1 MTVSKFSLLQHGENI
16 IIFCNV
22 TKGQLA
28 VSTVLKR
35 ISWFKD
41 GVRKQTVR
49 YPDLG
54 KPEDTLGPMRLSN
67 DRSRDGGNY
76 TCLLE
81 MLLRNIKLHF
91 VSESTL
97 IESECSWYGWYIL
110 CTFKQQQKTKNKQIN
125 SKQKEKWKKEN
136 VFIIYKNVA
145 VVLVTFR
152 VLKSSAIQC
161 IDKQNIIINLHV
173 LSLSDFQQ

>member
-1 MTVSKFSLLQHGENI
+1 MEPYVIAPVKCTFHVSLEAEIPSVTVSKFSLLQHGENI

-22 TKGQLA
+22 TRGQLA
-28 VSTVLKR
+28 VRTVLKR

-54 KPEDTLGPMRLSN
+54 KPDDTLGPMKLTN

-81 MLLRNIKLHF
+81 MLLRDIKLHF

-97 IESECSWYGWYIL
+97 IESECP
-110 CTFKQQQKTKNKQIN
+110 
-125 SKQKEKWKKEN
+125 
-136 VFIIYKNVA
+136 
-145 VVLVTFR
+145 
-152 VLKSSAIQC
+152 
-161 IDKQNIIINLHV
+161 
-173 LSLSDFQQ
+173 

>member
-22 TKGQLA
+22 TKGQP
-28 VSTVLKR
+28 TVLKR

-41 GVRKQTVR
+41 GVRKKTVR

-54 KPEDTLGPMRLSN
+54 KPEDTLGPMKLSN

-81 MLLRNIKLHF
+81 VLLRNIKLYF
-91 VSESTL
+91 ASESIL
-97 IESECSWYGWYIL
+97 IESECP
-110 CTFKQQQKTKNKQIN
+110 
-125 SKQKEKWKKEN
+125 
-136 VFIIYKNVA
+136 
-145 VVLVTFR
+145 
-152 VLKSSAIQC
+152 
-161 IDKQNIIINLHV
+161 
-173 LSLSDFQQ
+173 

>member
-1 MTVSKFSLLQHGENI
+1 MHRGKTYCIAAQRGVSNVEPYVIAPVKCTFHVSLEAEIPSVTVSKFSVLQHGENI

-28 VSTVLKR
+28 VRTVLKR

-54 KPEDTLGPMRLSN
+54 KPDDTLGPMKLTN

-81 MLLRNIKLHF
+81 MLLRDIKLHF

-97 IESECSWYGWYIL
+97 IESECP
-110 CTFKQQQKTKNKQIN
+110 
-125 SKQKEKWKKEN
+125 
-136 VFIIYKNVA
+136 
-145 VVLVTFR
+145 
-152 VLKSSAIQC
+152 
-161 IDKQNIIINLHV
+161 
-173 LSLSDFQQ
+173 